1 MHITTWK
8 ALLILTAAALPACG
22 GSEDPV
28 APNPETASVIISPD
42 EVALKVGE
50 SQQLTAVP
58 HDASGNPLTG
68 RTISWTT
75 SAAGVATVSNTG
87 LVQAKSSGA
96 ATIRATAD
104 GKTGE
109 AAVSVTLPPVAS
121 VTVSSVSAALLVGV
135 SEQWTAQA
143 RDAAGNAIP
152 GIPLTWSTSNP
163 AVAIVSNAGVVLALA
178 EGSATIS
185 AAAEGNTGSAPLTV
199 SALVFAS
206 FAAGGAHTCALTA
219 AGGAYCWGRAESGQL
234 GVPVPSTTCATD
246 AGSVACIR
254 TAVPVGGGL
263 TFASLAAGGAHTC
276 GLTGDGTAY
285 CWGSNA
291 SGQLGDNTTTRR
303 TDPVAV
309 ITQVKFASLDL
320 GEAHTCGLSGAGAA
334 HCWGDNTRGQ
344 LGDATTVSR
353 PVPGPVGGGHTFTQI
368 AAGGFNI
375 GHTCALT
382 ADGTAYCWG
391 DNEDGQLGIG
401 STDLDAH
408 PIPAEVAGNI
418 VFASVTAGL
427 GSHSCGRTAA
437 GAAYCWGAD
446 VFGALGNGSAGA
458 SSLPAPASGAHAF
471 EQLVAGGFIGHTCA
485 LKDGGAAWCWGENER
500 GQVGDGSTVDRFE
513 PVEVTG
519 GRVFGVIDAGYR
531 HTCGRSLGGVIY
543 CWGSGA
549 TGQLGLNSVESNSQP
564 RKVLGQP

>member
-1 MHITTWK
+1 MRITTRN
-8 ALLILTAAALPACG
+8 AGLILVAAAVAACG

-28 APNPETASVIISPD
+28 APNPETASVTITPD

-58 HDASGNPLTG
+58 HDASGNPLSG
-68 RTISWTT
+68 RPISWTT

-87 LVQAKSSGA
+87 LVEAKGSGT

-121 VTVSSVSAALLVGV
+121 VTVSPGSAELLVGV
-135 SEQWTAQA
+135 SEQWAAQA

-152 GIPLTWSTSNP
+152 GIPLTWSTSDP
-163 AVAIVSNAGVVLALA
+163 AIAIVSNAGVVLALA

-185 AAAEGNTGSAPLTV
+185 AAAEGIMGGAPLTV
-199 SALVFAS
+199 SALVFTA
-206 FAAGGAHTCALTA
+206 FAAGGAHTCALTPTGA
-219 AGGAYCWGRAESGQL
+219 AYCWGRAESGQL
-234 GVPVPSTTCATD
+234 GVPAPSTMCATD
-246 AGSVACIR
+246 AGSVACIK

-291 SGQLGDNTTTRR
+291 SGQLGDNSTTRR
-303 TDPVAV
+303 TAPVAV
-309 ITQVKFASLDL
+309 MTQLKFGSLDL
-320 GEAHTCGLSGAGAA
+320 GEAHTCGLSAGAA
-334 HCWGDNTRGQ
+334 YCWGDNTRGQ
-344 LGDATTVSR
+344 LGDGTTASR
-353 PVPGPVGGGHTFTQI
+353 PVPGPVGGFHSFTQI

-401 STDLDAH
+401 STDLEAH
-408 PIPAEVAGNI
+408 HTPTEVAGNI
-418 VFASVTAGL
+418 VFAGVTAGL
-427 GSHSCGRTAA
+427 GSHSCGRTPS
-437 GAAYCWGAD
+437 GATYCWGAD

-458 SSLPAPASGAHAF
+458 SSLPAPVSGAHAF
-471 EQLVAGGFIGHTCA
+471 EQVVAGGFIGHTCA

-513 PVEVTG
+513 PVEVAG
-519 GRVFGVIDAGYR
+519 GRVFEVLDAGYR
-531 HTCGRSLGGVIY
+531 HTCGRSLGGVVY

-549 TGQLGLNSVESNSQP
+549 TGQLGLNSIELNSQP